1 MSAGKIL
8 QNEEGLRWL
17 GFVVVNFSSATRPQ
31 ASPTNSQIDK

>member
-8 QNEEGLRWL
+8 QNEEGLIWYGL
-17 GFVVVNFSSATRPQ
+17 VIVNFSSAARPQ